1 MHALH
6 SDRVIILRAGKN
18 KRSLP
23 GAAGGEAGTCGRRRW
38 WSWRVDATLLFSS
51 FSILPSLCFFFFAF
65 CVSFAFSMFV
75 SLSVFSLS
83 SSSSVRSFS
92 SPVRP
97 CISLLNFP
105 VPGAVVAKDGALEL
119 LLKTKYNGLT
129 LCFSLLFFFFQFFS
143 PVSPLFSMFFFLS
156 YLSPPPLRTKMM
168 VINAWGVAGWMKA
181 PSSVFSRFRFCVRL
195 VCLPWFGFSSVL
207 SPFSVAF
214 SGFYKSRGWPLLMCS
229 CLTIVWHERLCFF
242 EKKQGNNSP
251 VIVGLFNVASGR

>member
-97 CISLLNFP
+97 CISLLHFP

-129 LCFSLLFFFFQFFS
+129 LCFSLLFFFS
-143 PVSPLFSMFFFLS
+143 SSSPLSLPCSLCFSF
-156 YLSPPPLRTKMM
+156 YLICPPPPT
-168 VINAWGVAGWMKA
+168 
-181 PSSVFSRFRFCVRL
+181 S
-195 VCLPWFGFSSVL
+195 
-207 SPFSVAF
+207 
-214 SGFYKSRGWPLLMCS
+214 
-229 CLTIVWHERLCFF
+229 ER
-242 EKKQGNNSP
+242 
-251 VIVGLFNVASGR
+251 RWWW